1 MTKPVTAPPET
12 PHSPKAAPPAL
23 SPTRRLASRIVA
35 ALIMG
40 LILLALSG
48 VIHTAA
54 AARLGGGWSYLW
66 MTWLVVVLAVLA
78 VALGSPTPRHAWS
91 RLCLINAAAAGIAFS
106 LCVITGPA
114 LRAIAGDRSEPFAW
128 PGEPYPPGPAFGVAL
143 LSGVVGIASAILAI
157 VLVGLFYL
165 LRQHKQP
172 R

>member
-1 MTKPVTAPPET
+1 MTKPATAPPAT
-12 PHSPKAAPPAL
+12 PHPSAAAPPAL
-23 SPTRRLASRIVA
+23 SPTRLLASRMLA

-66 MTWLVVVLAVLA
+66 ATWLVVALAVLA
-78 VALGSPTPRHAWS
+78 IALGSPTPRHAWS
-91 RLCLINAAAAGIAFS
+91 RLCLINAAAAGTVFS

-114 LRAIAGDRSEPFAW
+114 LRAIAGDRSEPFSW
-128 PGEPYPPGPAFGVAL
+128 PGEPYPPGAAFGVAL
-143 LSGVVGIASAILAI
+143 LSGAVGIASVILAI
-157 VLVGLFYL
+157 VLVGVFYL
-165 LRQHKQP
+165 LRQRKQP

>member
-1 MTKPVTAPPET
+1 MTKPPTAPTAT
-12 PHSPKAAPPAL
+12 PHSSAAAPSAL
-23 SPTRRLASRIVA
+23 SPRRRLARRMLA

-40 LILLALSG
+40 LILLALA
-48 VIHTAA
+48 VIIHTAA

-66 MTWLVVVLAVLA
+66 VTWLVVALAVLA

-91 RLCLINAAAAGIAFS
+91 RLCLINAAAAGTVVG
-106 LCVITGPA
+106 LCVIAGPA
-114 LRAIAGDRSEPFAW
+114 LRAIAGDRSEPFSW

-165 LRQHKQP
+165 LRQRKQS